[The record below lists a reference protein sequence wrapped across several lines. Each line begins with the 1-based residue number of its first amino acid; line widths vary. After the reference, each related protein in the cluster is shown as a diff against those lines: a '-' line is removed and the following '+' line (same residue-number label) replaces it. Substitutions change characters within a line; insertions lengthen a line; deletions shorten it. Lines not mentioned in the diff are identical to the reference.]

1 MSRTINLIPSG
12 LKLID
17 KKWGGI
23 YKGGSYLIIG
33 QKKSGRTLLSL
44 QFAKAAA
51 ENDQVCLYFTTMRPK
66 DLIIQA
72 ASIGFDVQKYMNE
85 DKIIVV
91 RVAPPNE
98 YDDYKNPDENLGE
111 FFKDICD
118 VVKDYRAQKPQRI
131 VFDELTYYLGFN
143 DLGYLQNVFL
153 QTLEEIE
160 DRDIS
165 SFYVVSEPATKHTE
179 AIIDVIASNV
189 TGIIYLK
196 KSPTKLNLY
205 YGGKIIITP
214 NVGHT
219 EGQFSE
225 EYTIRP
231 KIGIYVEA
239 IDGIEENIIQNIEE
253 EDRTAKDKI
262 NRNVSNE
269 SIFETLQS
277 NSVNFDTLKISNSQ
291 NEINKEN
298 FSQFTNKFEIDL
310 SKLSKLAEED
320 SKDLQIKK
328 FEQPIN
334 LYEIDDFSLILNN
347 QIALHKSTG
356 QQFSILVIKLD
367 PVAKIK
373 GLINIEQLQNALIS
387 VTDKKDKLCVI
398 DNKVII
404 LIIRPTDAKINNIFS
419 NFHNYLPSKQI
430 EFIKAVYEI
439 LSFEIIKANE
449 ELENAEYVLSKIKMD
464 EQNNKFTVL
473 TNILK

>member
-23 YKGGSYLIIG
+23 YRGGSYLIIG

-44 QFAKAAA
+44 QFARAAA

-72 ASIGFDVQKYMNE
+72 ASIGFDIQKYMNS

-98 YDDYKNPDENLGE
+98 LDEYRNPDQILGE
-111 FFKDICD
+111 FFKDIVD
-118 VVKDYRAQKPQRI
+118 VVKDYKNLIPQRI

-153 QTLEEIE
+153 HTLEEIE
-160 DRDIS
+160 DKDIS
-165 SFYVVSEPATKHTE
+165 SFYVVSEPATKRTE

-219 EGQFSE
+219 EGQFTE

-239 IDGIEENIIQNIEE
+239 VDSLEENLIENVPEDKSEKEKFVNNLIEDSVFRSLNSNSFNLDLAKANNKEERNIETQN
-253 EDRTAKDKI
+253 DSA
-262 NRNVSNE
+262 
-269 SIFETLQS
+269 SIFQ
-277 NSVNFDTLKISNSQ
+277 
-291 NEINKEN
+291 
-298 FSQFTNKFEIDL
+298 IDL
-310 SKLSKLAEED
+310 TKLNKLEEEET
-320 SKDLQIKK
+320 KEQPIKK

-334 LYEIDDFSLILNN
+334 LYELDDFSLILNN
-347 QIALHKSTG
+347 QIALYKSTG
-356 QQFSILVIKLD
+356 QQFAVIAFKLD
-367 PVAKIK
+367 PAAKIK
-373 GLINIEQLQNALIS
+373 GLIALEQLQNALIS
-387 VTDKKDKLCVI
+387 VTDKKDKLCVL
-398 DNKVII
+398 DNKIII
-404 LIIRPTDAKINNIFS
+404 LIIRPTDSKINSIFA
-419 NFHNYLPSKQI
+419 NFKDYLPSKHI
-430 EFIKAVYEI
+430 DFIKAISEYI
-439 LSFEIIKANE
+439 SFEIIKANDD
-449 ELENAEYVLSKIKMD
+449 LENAEYVLSKIKMD
-464 EQNNKFTVL
+464 DQNDKFKL
-473 TNILK
+473 LKSILK